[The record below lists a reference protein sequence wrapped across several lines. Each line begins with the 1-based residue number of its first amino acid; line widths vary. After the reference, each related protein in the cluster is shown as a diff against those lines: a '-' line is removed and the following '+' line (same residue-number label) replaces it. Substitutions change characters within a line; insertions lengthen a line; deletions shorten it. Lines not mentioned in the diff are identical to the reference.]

1 MIYKLYLNKTILKF
15 ESSEDT
21 QTHREREKKTYP
33 LLFANTTLR
42 KTRLAGKVFKR
53 HNLENRTVS

>member
-1 MIYKLYLNKTILKF
+1 MICKLYLNKTILKF

-21 QTHREREKKTYP
+21 QTQRETEREIHP